1 MIASALGAVRHR
13 HNVTIEHME
22 MTLADLSDFAKRIVG
37 ELPTSSAP
45 AAHIIGLAGPLGA
58 GKTTFVQM
66 IAKELGVTDTVPSPT
81 FTLVRP
87 YDIVHPV
94 FKRLIH
100 IDAYRLVG
108 NDLRGID
115 WDGYAENPENLII
128 VEWPENLG
136 AEISQNIPT
145 IRLGVVSES
154 TRSVTHYA

>member
-1 MIASALGAVRHR
+1 
-13 HNVTIEHME
+13 ME
-22 MTLADLSDFAKRIVG
+22 MTLTDLSDFAKRVVV
-37 ELPTSSAP
+37 ELPISP
-45 AAHIIGLAGPLGA
+45 ASTAHIIGLAGPLGA

-66 IAKELGVTDTVPSPT
+66 IAKELGVADTVPSPT

-87 YDIVHPV
+87 YNIAHPV

-108 NDLRGID
+108 DDLRGIG
-115 WDGYAENPENLII
+115 WDEYARDPENLII

-136 AEISQNIPT
+136 EAVSQSIPT

-154 TRSVTHYA
+154 IRNVTHYA

>member
-1 MIASALGAVRHR
+1 
-13 HNVTIEHME
+13 ME
-22 MTLADLSDFAKRIVG
+22 MTLVDLNDFAKRFVL
-37 ELPTSSAP
+37 ELPKSKTDT
-45 AAHIIGLAGPLGA
+45 AHLVGLSGPLGA

-66 IAKELGVTDTVPSPT
+66 IAKELGITDTVPSPT

-87 YDIVHPV
+87 YTIAHPV

-108 NDLRGID
+108 GDLRGIG
-115 WDGYAENPENLII
+115 WDEYARDPENLII

-136 AEISQNIPT
+136 EAVSQGIPT

-154 TRSVTHYA
+154 TRDLTHYA

>member
-1 MIASALGAVRHR
+1 MAF
-13 HNVTIEHME
+13 ME
-22 MTLADLSDFAKRIVG
+22 MTLADLNDFAKRVVL
-37 ELPTSSAP
+37 ELPKSSTES
-45 AAHIIGLAGPLGA
+45 AHCIGLSGPLGA

-87 YDIVHPV
+87 YDIAHPV

-108 NDLRGID
+108 NDLHGIG
-115 WDGYAENPENLII
+115 WDEYVANPENLII
-128 VEWPENLG
+128 IEWPENLG
-136 AEISQNIPT
+136 DVAENIPT

-154 TRSVTHYA
+154 TRNVTHYA